1 MSRPVLGID
10 LGTTNSVV
18 ASIDGQG
25 RVVILRNALGSEIT
39 PSVVFFE
46 PGSGVVVGEEA
57 LQAAAAEPGSGVR
70 LIKRQMGTQFP
81 LLLGGQEHTPES
93 VSALI
98 LRQLAAAAPGGLA
111 GRPRVVITV
120 PAYFGLAEREAT
132 YQAGV
137 IAGLD
142 VLELLDEP
150 VAAAVHYGL
159 ATTGTRTVLVYDLGG
174 GTFDTTVLQ
183 ITDGVVTVLATDG
196 HHQLGGAD
204 VDQRLLDLV
213 LERLEHRI
221 PPAEFDAFAE
231 DGRRVSSLALDV
243 EAAKKELSART
254 SRDVVVRT
262 STGRV
267 TVTVSRGDLEAACG
281 DLFDTTAEIIERVL
295 ASARSAGTQEIDDV
309 VMVGGSSRI
318 PALSARLTSLLGI
331 VPRLV
336 EPDLAVAKGAALRA
350 HQILATPQLA
360 ALTQSTGRP
369 AAARA
374 GGITTVAPR
383 GVGILVEDSY
393 DPSGARSFI
402 EHLIQANT
410 PLPVSR
416 TEGRFGTIVGHQES
430 VRIQVYEQAG
440 SSPSAEVAH
449 NRRVLDGELTELGAL
464 PAGSVIRITV
474 KIAIDG
480 RLTVIAHEPVSGRE
494 LTLEAFV
501 EGVVDSA
508 ETERLTQR
516 GRHDHG
522 QGMTVAARI
531 HPDASSARDGTRCRA
546 GTGRHE

>member
-1 MSRPVLGID
+1 VSRPVLGID
-10 LGTTNSVV
+10 LGTTNSVA

-25 RVVILRNALGSEIT
+25 RIVILRNALGSEIT

-46 PGSGVVVGEEA
+46 PGGGVVVGEEA
-57 LQAAAAEPGSGVR
+57 LQAAAAEPGSGVQ
-70 LIKRQMGTQFP
+70 LIKRQMGTHFP
-81 LLLGGQEHTPES
+81 LMLGGQEHTPES

-111 GRPRVVITV
+111 ARPRVVITV

-150 VAAAVHYGL
+150 VAAAAHYGL
-159 ATTGTRTVLVYDLGG
+159 VTTGTRTVLVYDLGG
-174 GTFDTTVLQ
+174 GTFDTTVLR
-183 ITDGVVTVLATDG
+183 IADGVVTVLATDG

-213 LERLEHRI
+213 LERLGNLI
-221 PPAEFDAFAE
+221 PAAEFDAFAE
-231 DGRRVSSLALDV
+231 NGRRVSNLALDV

-262 STGRV
+262 SAGRV

-295 ASARSAGTQEIDDV
+295 ASAGSAGAGAIDDV

-318 PALSARLTSLLGI
+318 PALSARLSSLLGI
-331 VPRLV
+331 TPRLV

-360 ALTQSTGRP
+360 ALIQSTGRP
-369 AAARA
+369 AAAGA
-374 GGITTVAPR
+374 GRIATVAPR
-383 GVGILVEDSY
+383 GVGILVEDSH

-402 EHLIQANT
+402 EHLVQANT

-416 TEGRFGTIVGHQES
+416 TEERFGTILNHQES

-449 NRRVLDGELTELGAL
+449 NRRVLDGELTKLGAL
-464 PAGSVIRITV
+464 PAGSVIRIIV

-494 LTLEAFV
+494 LTVEAFV
-501 EGVVDSA
+501 EGVVDSV
-508 ETERLTQR
+508 ETERLTHMVDMTAVR
-516 GRHDHG
+516 GEP
-522 QGMTVAARI
+522 A
-531 HPDASSARDGTRCRA
+531 
-546 GTGRHE
+546 